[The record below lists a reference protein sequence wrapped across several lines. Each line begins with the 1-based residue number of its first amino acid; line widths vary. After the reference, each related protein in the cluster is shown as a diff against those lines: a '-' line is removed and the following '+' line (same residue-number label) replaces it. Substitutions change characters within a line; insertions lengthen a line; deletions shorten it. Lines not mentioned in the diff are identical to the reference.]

1 MTSMI
6 MLITD
11 NIDINED
18 DSFDNEIDNNDSDG
32 DDPDKNDNDDDDV
45 VAHDDNDSNNSDV
58 NNNDNDVAS
67 DVDTDEGD
75 DNYDDSDD
83 IDIAEG
89 DLKMNTSLF
98 FYEASSLFSDVSD
111 VFYDSRSKK

>member
-11 NIDINED
+11 DIDINDD
-18 DSFDNEIDNNDSDG
+18 DSFDNEID
-32 DDPDKNDNDDDDV
+32 
-45 VAHDDNDSNNSDV
+45 DSNKSDV

-67 DVDTDEGD
+67 DVDIDEGD

-98 FYEASSLFSDVSD
+98 FFLAKMANFGHFVKAILRQID
-111 VFYDSRSKK
+111 